1 MSESE
6 QTRNSRIKSFEQKVL
21 NRSVTDL
28 LFYDK
33 LADYLLE
40 CCNSEAK
47 PNTLSL
53 FSFLPLFVLAFVVR
67 GPSTLSFLLTIV
79 AILLHQLFDI
89 ANKKQAYRLS
99 CFSLGTYYIDH
110 LFDSLSAVFLVLTV
124 GALLELEASAVL
136 AAVFFFAVLPF
147 YTHHLAMYSNEYFTF
162 SRFSPTSEGN
172 HCSI

>member
-6 QTRNSRIKSFEQKVL
+6 HTRNTKIKSFEQKVL
-21 NRSVTDL
+21 NSSVTDL

-53 FSFLPLFVLAFVVR
+53 FSFIPLFILAFIAH
-67 GPSTLSFLLTIV
+67 GPSTLSFVLTIV

-99 CFSLGTYYIDH
+99 SFSLATYYIDH
-110 LFDSLSAVFLVLTV
+110 LFDALSAVFLVLTI
-124 GALLELEASAVL
+124 GTLLEL
-136 AAVFFFAVLPF
+136 
-147 YTHHLAMYSNEYFTF
+147 
-162 SRFSPTSEGN
+162 
-172 HCSI
+172 

>member
-6 QTRNSRIKSFEQKVL
+6 QTRNTKIKSFEQKVL
-21 NRSVTDL
+21 NSSVTDL

-33 LADYLLE
+33 LADYLLD

-53 FSFLPLFVLAFVVR
+53 FSFIPLFILSFVVH
-67 GPSTLSFLLTIV
+67 GPSTFSFLLTIV

-99 CFSLGTYYIDH
+99 SFSLATYYIDH
-110 LFDSLSAVFLVLTV
+110 LFDALSAVFLVLTI
-124 GALLELEASAVL
+124 GTLLE
-136 AAVFFFAVLPF
+136 
-147 YTHHLAMYSNEYFTF
+147 
-162 SRFSPTSEGN
+162 
-172 HCSI
+172 I

>member
-6 QTRNSRIKSFEQKVL
+6 QTRNTKIKSFEQKVL
-21 NRSVTDL
+21 NSSVTDL

-53 FSFLPLFVLAFVVR
+53 FSFIPLFILAFIVH
-67 GPSTLSFLLTIV
+67 GPSTLSFLLTII

-99 CFSLGTYYIDH
+99 SFSLATYYIDH
-110 LFDSLSAVFLVLTV
+110 LFDALSAVFLVLTI
-124 GALLELEASAVL
+124 GTLLEL
-136 AAVFFFAVLPF
+136 
-147 YTHHLAMYSNEYFTF
+147 
-162 SRFSPTSEGN
+162 
-172 HCSI
+172 

>member
-6 QTRNSRIKSFEQKVL
+6 QTRNTKIKSFEQKVL
-21 NRSVTDL
+21 NSSVTDL

-53 FSFLPLFVLAFVVR
+53 FSFIPLFILAFIVH
-67 GPSTLSFLLTIV
+67 GPSTLSFLLTII

-99 CFSLGTYYIDH
+99 SFSLATYYIDH
-110 LFDSLSAVFLVLTV
+110 LFDSLSAVFLVLTI
-124 GALLELEASAVL
+124 GTLLEL
-136 AAVFFFAVLPF
+136 
-147 YTHHLAMYSNEYFTF
+147 
-162 SRFSPTSEGN
+162 
-172 HCSI
+172 